1 MLPYNFLFFHGSRT
15 CFGHTSHIR
24 TLMWKVSITLCFF
37 LFALTGFHSFAQS
50 PPSGIYPKGYFIKPL
65 NIPAS
70 LAGNFG
76 ELRPNH
82 YHMGLDFKT
91 NRVENLQVHAAA
103 DGYIARIKIESFGFG
118 RAIYINH
125 PNGLTTVY
133 AHLNAF
139 FPELEKYV
147 KQQQYR
153 LESWNVYLDI
163 PAGMFPVKKGQFIAG
178 SGNTGGSQGPHL
190 HFEIRNTAMDT
201 NLNPLLFG
209 FPIADNIPPVI
220 QRLAVYDRNK
230 STYEQSP
237 QLIAVKKTA
246 NGYITVPSTI
256 TVSSDKVSFAVTS
269 YDAQSASPNHN
280 GVFQGILYD
289 NIAEVIRFTMDTI
302 SYYDT
307 RYLNAHIDYKTKA
320 GGGPYLQHLSE
331 LPGYINS
338 IYRQQKGNGV
348 IRLAEGD
355 VRDIRIEIKDAD
367 NNMAV
372 LRFKIRYKKAPVGP
386 APAAGKMCY
395 PLMVNVGEGSEDCE
409 FYIGERGLYDSA
421 RITYRRSASTNPA
434 VVSAVHTIGSA
445 HIPLQESFIIR
456 IQPDTALPQE
466 KMSRVV
472 MQRFSGTKKEIAK
485 PEWQNGWAMAKFS
498 SFGSFQLVL
507 DETPPEIIPVGFK
520 SGQDMSKAPG
530 LVFTAADN
538 MGGIKNFRAELD
550 GKWLRFTNDKGK
562 RFIYTFDE
570 QCLPGEHTLKI
581 SIADEAG
588 NTAAQLFTFTR

>member
-1 MLPYNFLFFHGSRT
+1 
-15 CFGHTSHIR
+15 
-24 TLMWKVSITLCFF
+24 MWKVSITLC
-37 LFALTGFHSFAQS
+37 LPLLVLTGFHSFAQS
-50 PPSGIYPKGYFIKPL
+50 YSPGIYPKGYFIKPL

-91 NRVENLQVHAAA
+91 NRVENLPVHAAA
-103 DGYIARIKIESFGFG
+103 DGYIARIKIEPFGFG

-190 HFEIRNTAMDT
+190 HFEIRNTATDT
-201 NLNPLLFG
+201 NLNPMLFG

-237 QLIAVKKTA
+237 HIIAVKKTA

-269 YDAQSASPNHN
+269 YDAQSAAPNHN
-280 GVFQGILYD
+280 GVFQGVLYD
-289 NIAEVIRFTMDTI
+289 NHAEVIRFTMDTI

-367 NNMAV
+367 NNTAI
-372 LRFKIRYKKAPVGP
+372 LRFKIRYKQAPASP

-409 FYIGERGLYDSA
+409 FYIGERTLYDSA
-421 RITYRRSASTNPA
+421 RIAYRRSASTNPV
-434 VVSAVHTIGSA
+434 VVSAVHTIGPT
-445 HIPLQESFIIR
+445 HIPLQESFVIR
-456 IQPDTALPQE
+456 IQPDTVLPQE

-472 MQRFSGTKKEIAK
+472 MQRFSGTKKEITK

-498 SFGSFQLVL
+498 SLGSFQLVL

-520 SGQDMSKAPG
+520 SGQDMSKASG
-530 LVFTAADN
+530 LVFTATDN

-570 QCLPGEHTLKI
+570 QCAPGKHTLKI

-588 NTAAQLFTFTR
+588 NTAAQIFTFTR